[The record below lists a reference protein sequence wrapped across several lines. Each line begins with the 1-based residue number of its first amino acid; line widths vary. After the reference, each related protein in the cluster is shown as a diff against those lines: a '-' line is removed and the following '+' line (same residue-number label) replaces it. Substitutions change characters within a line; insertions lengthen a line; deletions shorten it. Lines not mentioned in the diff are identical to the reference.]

1 MLRPSRKPERAI
13 TSRSPFFASLGTDN
27 PLGRHRLHA
36 TKQITHQ
43 PHPAAVYSRKR
54 ANISSSALVPDA
66 AMKRA
71 AAVPTGRYSAAAFWI
86 LSMLSVFHFALAAP
100 VAVLEVRSNAVDAPK
115 DEIAAWEKRMDSN
128 PGVDSKTD
136 ADDMDTDSPFNSSR
150 TSRGI

>member
-1 MLRPSRKPERAI
+1 LRPSRKPERAI
-13 TSRSPFFASLGTDN
+13 TSRSPFFASLGTNN

-71 AAVPTGRYSAAAFWI
+71 AAVPTGRYSAAGPYSLFRLYTCVNFI
-86 LSMLSVFHFALAAP
+86 FNLKTNTFAL
-100 VAVLEVRSNAVDAPK
+100 EGFD
-115 DEIAAWEKRMDSN
+115 I
-128 PGVDSKTD
+128 
-136 ADDMDTDSPFNSSR
+136 F
-150 TSRGI
+150 